1 MKKIFYVLAAVLA
14 FVLAGCRST
23 DVSKKAITP
32 SALCGE
38 WKIASLSGFDSAKI
52 PEATLSVMA
61 RDEDEFS
68 LNGFSGVNSFFAN
81 LKNSPDA
88 FPIGDR
94 LASTK
99 MMGAPEDMS
108 FEDVLIHLIAVSAS
122 WKIEGNTLKVTH
134 GTTTA
139 VFVK

>member
-14 FVLAGCRST
+14 FVLAGCKST
-23 DVSKKAITP
+23 SVSQKAITP

-38 WKIASLSGFDSAKI
+38 WKIASLSGCDSAKI

-61 RDEDEFS
+61 REEDEYAI
-68 LNGFSGVNSFFAN
+68 NGFSGVNRFFAN
-81 LKNSPDA
+81 LKNTPDA

-99 MMGAPEDMS
+99 MMGAPDDMT
-108 FEDVLIHLIAVSAS
+108 FEDVLTNVIAVSSS
-122 WKIEGNTLKVTH
+122 WKIEGNTLKITA
-134 GTTTA
+134 GTKTA